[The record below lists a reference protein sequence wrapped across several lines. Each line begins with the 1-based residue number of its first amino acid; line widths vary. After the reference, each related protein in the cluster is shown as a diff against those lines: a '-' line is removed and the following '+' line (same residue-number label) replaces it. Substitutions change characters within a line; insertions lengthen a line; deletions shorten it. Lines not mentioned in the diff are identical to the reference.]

1 MRTWLV
7 FLLTLTLSLPTMAT
21 EESEQINANAPIG
34 QQENVQNNNVTT
46 TTPQVSDESID
57 VQNETT
63 QVKSESVPAE
73 GQNSVAENKGTPE
86 QEEVVAP
93 QDSNSLAENG
103 DNSQADENT
112 PEDDARL
119 DDYLLGTGDRIE
131 IIVYGEPDM
140 SMKFKV
146 AKSGVVNFP
155 YIGEV
160 VISGRP
166 PSEIETEIEDRLR
179 GDFLL
184 NPSVIINMEAFRLF
198 YIFGEVTSPNGYEF
212 QPRLTV
218 EQAIAIAGGFT
229 DRADRDDISIR
240 SGATDEVIEDVELT
254 HLVQP
259 GDTVIV
265 DQSFF

>member
-7 FLLTLTLSLPTMAT
+7 FFLTFVMSLPIMA
-21 EESEQINANAPIG
+21 EQAVQDNSKVHDEQPSST
-34 QQENVQNNNVTT
+34 QQT
-46 TTPQVSDESID
+46 
-57 VQNETT
+57 
-63 QVKSESVPAE
+63 
-73 GQNSVAENKGTPE
+73 
-86 QEEVVAP
+86 
-93 QDSNSLAENG
+93 
-103 DNSQADENT
+103 NSQAQQN
-112 PEDDARL
+112 L

-146 AKSGVVNFP
+146 SKSGVVNFP

-160 VISGRP
+160 VIAGRP
-166 PSEIETEIEDRLR
+166 PSAIETEIEDRLR
-179 GDFLL
+179 GDYLL
-184 NPSVIINMEAFRLF
+184 NPSVTINMEAFRLF

-240 SGATDEVIEDVELT
+240 SGATNEVIEDVELT
-254 HLVQP
+254 HPVQP

-265 DQSFF
+265 EQSFF

>member
-7 FLLTLTLSLPTMAT
+7 FLLSLVVSLPLMAD
-21 EESEQINANAPIG
+21 EVVQDSSKVQDG
-34 QQENVQNNNVTT
+34 QQASSQQSN
-46 TTPQVSDESID
+46 PQVH
-57 VQNETT
+57 
-63 QVKSESVPAE
+63 
-73 GQNSVAENKGTPE
+73 EN
-86 QEEVVAP
+86 
-93 QDSNSLAENG
+93 
-103 DNSQADENT
+103 
-112 PEDDARL
+112 L

-146 AKSGVVNFP
+146 SKSGVVNFP

-160 VISGRP
+160 VIAGRP
-166 PSEIETEIEDRLR
+166 PSAIETEIEERLR
-179 GDFLL
+179 GDYLL
-184 NPSVIINMEAFRLF
+184 NPSVTINMEAFRLF

-240 SGATDEVIEDVELT
+240 SGTTNEVIEDVELT
-254 HLVQP
+254 HPVQP

-265 DQSFF
+265 EQSFF